1 MGRIKMFSKI
11 NLHVSLIILL
21 TIAFAESPIKTITPN
36 EIEEGNQF
44 GRTTVVSGDYIAIS
58 APKNDNNGYSSG
70 SVDIFHLVESDWE
83 FVQMIVPSDPSPF
96 DYFGHSLAMDD
107 SVLVVGAPGD
117 NENGHKSGS
126 AYVYRSTINGWIEE
140 ARILADDGQSNDS
153 FGESVA
159 VLGNQILVGA
169 HRGSGITSK
178 TGCAYSFS
186 YDGNEWTQ
194 DGKLFADDGNDYD
207 HFGCSVSLSGDWA
220 LVGAYKANDRQGAA
234 YLYSNDDLSLME
246 RDPGAGLNER
256 HKREIIDQKE
266 NSLIAIRDVDFGKN
280 ISKQNFSNEFIFER
294 EGKTIPVKDSGK
306 KSVNEGIRLG
316 KSYNSGI
323 AENQSSTT
331 RENRSWSQFQKL
343 VASDGMN
350 GDLFGY
356 SVDMN
361 GNSIVIG
368 SYLAN
373 GAEEQS
379 GAVYIYEFQNES
391 WVESNKLFEPMG
403 IKHDHYGIQVR
414 IDLNRLFVGVSHSEG
429 NENNSGK
436 ILYYQR
442 MGEDWNLIHTITEYE
457 ELPHNHFGLNFFVDG
472 QMLIAGSPLYDG
484 ESHDEGVAFTFWPD
498 INIVQADYAITVPRG
513 TVHLDS
519 LEISNSGMVPLIFQ
533 VVSDADWLTVYPLTN
548 SLESQSTEVI
558 DFLVNATAIDTGQ
571 YYQTITI
578 SYPESNIPNLTIN
591 LEINVEG
598 GLVGIDETLPFV
610 YSLQQNYPNP
620 FNPTTTIQF
629 SVPDRS
635 KTELKVFDIMG
646 REVITLVN
654 QTLEPGYHQIIWNGR
669 NGFGQSIA
677 SGMYFTVMR
686 SENFKAVKK
695 MVMLK

>member
-1 MGRIKMFSKI
+1 MSNKMK
-11 NLHVSLIILL
+11 LQVWLIVLS
-21 TIAFAESPIKTITPN
+21 TIAFAESPVKTIIPN
-36 EIEEGNQF
+36 EIEEGNHF
-44 GRTTVVSGDYIAIS
+44 GRSTVVSGNYIAIS
-58 APKNDNNGYSSG
+58 APKNDNNGFSSG
-70 SVDIFHLVESDWE
+70 SVDIFHLVESEWE
-83 FVQMIVPSDPSPF
+83 FVQTIVPSNPSAF

-107 SVLVVGAPGD
+107 SVLVVGTPGD

-126 AYVYRSTINGWIEE
+126 VYVFRNTINGWIEE
-140 ARILADDGQSNDS
+140 ARLLADDGNSNDN

-159 VLGNQILVGA
+159 VLGAQILVGA
-169 HRGSGITSK
+169 YRGSGLTSK

-186 YDGNEWTQ
+186 YDGNEWAQ
-194 DGKLFADDGNDYD
+194 DGKLFADDGVDYD
-207 HFGCSVSLSGDWA
+207 HFGCSVALSGDWA
-220 LVGAYKANDRQGAA
+220 LVGAYKGNDKQGAA
-234 YLYSNDDLSLME
+234 YLYYNDGLTLFRSNLGVGVSD
-246 RDPGAGLNER
+246 RFT
-256 HKREIIDQKE
+256 REFKDQKG
-266 NSLIAIRDVDFGKN
+266 NSLSSVRNVKFEKN
-280 ISKQNFSNEFIFER
+280 KSKQNYSNEIIHEK
-294 EGKTIPVKDSGK
+294 EQESIPVNNSGQ
-306 KSVNEGIRLG
+306 KSVNEEKQTR
-316 KSYNSGI
+316 KSIDN
-323 AENQSSTT
+323 EMVNNQSRTT
-331 RENRSWSQFQKL
+331 TENRSWSQFQKL
-343 VASDGMN
+343 VPSDEVFGA
-350 GDLFGY
+350 FYGY
-356 SVDMN
+356 SVDIKEN
-361 GNSIVIG
+361 TAVIG

-373 GAEEQS
+373 GNETQS
-379 GAVYIYEFQNES
+379 GAVYIYELQNDS
-391 WVESNKLFEPMG
+391 WVEEDKLFEPMG
-403 IKHDHYGIQVR
+403 KKHDHYGIHVS
-414 IDLNRLFVGVSHSEG
+414 IDINRLFVGVSHSEG

-498 INIVQADYAITVPRG
+498 INIIQENYNITVPRG
-513 TVHLDS
+513 TVFLDS
-519 LEISNSGMVPLIFQ
+519 LEISNSGMNSLMFDVE
-533 VVSDADWLTVYPLTN
+533 SDADWLTVYPLTN

-695 MVMLK
+695 MVLLK